1 MMSAKQLLL
10 LNRSEVKRT
19 LDWQTLLEACR
30 SALIDV
36 AAPHPLPAISAQL
49 PVSGASLHLKAG
61 AVQTPPTISV
71 KANLRPD
78 GGSADGVIVAFD
90 YREQRVSAILAST
103 DLTAMRTAAIA
114 AIAYQAL
121 NRVASPKVAVLG
133 AGPLAAYFVE
143 VLADIDPA
151 AEVRIW
157 SRHFEHAVSLA
168 EGRGSACA
176 AVDDAIA
183 GADVIVTCTPAREPL
198 VQVGALGAST
208 LILAMGA
215 DSPGKREL
223 GPGILESSQVYADV
237 LEQALSV
244 GELAHVDAAIA
255 QRAQPLGALLAA
267 NERAS
272 SGGRIVFDSV
282 GSSTVDAAVVAVAM
296 QRAVALGLGTEF
308 AMQA

>member
-1 MMSAKQLLL
+1 MATKQLLL

-30 SALIDV
+30 GALVDV
-36 AAPHPLPAISAQL
+36 AAAHPLPAISAQL
-49 PVSGASLHLKAG
+49 PVPGASLHLKAG
-61 AVQTPPTISV
+61 AVHTPPTISV

-90 YREQRVSAILAST
+90 YAEQRVSAILAST

-114 AIAYQAL
+114 AIAYQEL
-121 NRVASPKVAVLG
+121 NRVRSPKVAVLG

-143 VLADIDPA
+143 VLAEIDGD
-151 AEVRIW
+151 AEVRVW
-157 SRHFEHAVSLA
+157 SRHFEHAAALA
-168 EGRGSACA
+168 EGRGTACESVA
-176 AVDDAIA
+176 ETIA

-198 VQVGALGAST
+198 FEADALGSST

-223 GPGILESSQVYADV
+223 GSGILESAALYADV

-244 GELAHVDAAIA
+244 GELAHVDAAEA
-255 QRAQPLGALLAA
+255 QRAVPLGVRL
-267 NERAS
+267 NGTEQTPP
-272 SGGRIVFDSV
+272 SGRVVFDSV

-308 AMQA
+308 AIEA